1 MQFKSQPCP
10 HPFPLAI
17 KVFSFFKSPYYSN
30 RPSHRLLVFDIF
42 SNQATPLFDSL
53 SPIREFTVDTCQSLF
68 DSVKKIQDSTTN
80 LSDDI
85 LVELLLY
92 GNKNI
97 SLKVNCKIIEA
108 SIKFEF
114 RKVFWPTFSFN
125 ICFCLLWSKIM
136 FLSLF
141 PGLDLA
147 LKGLRISFCTV
158 TFLFNAIFSFFSYFL
173 FCLVSNYFDNQ

>member
-1 MQFKSQPCP
+1 MQFKSQPYP

-42 SNQATPLFDSL
+42 SNQATLLFDSPPPPAPPH
-53 SPIREFTVDTCQSLF
+53 PIRDLTVDTCQSLF
-68 DSVKKIQDSTTN
+68 DSVKKIHSSTTN

-85 LVELLLY
+85 LVELRLY

-97 SLKVNCKIIEA
+97 SLEENCNIIEA

-125 ICFCLLWSKIM
+125 ICFCLL
-136 FLSLF
+136 
-141 PGLDLA
+141 
-147 LKGLRISFCTV
+147 
-158 TFLFNAIFSFFSYFL
+158 
-173 FCLVSNYFDNQ
+173 